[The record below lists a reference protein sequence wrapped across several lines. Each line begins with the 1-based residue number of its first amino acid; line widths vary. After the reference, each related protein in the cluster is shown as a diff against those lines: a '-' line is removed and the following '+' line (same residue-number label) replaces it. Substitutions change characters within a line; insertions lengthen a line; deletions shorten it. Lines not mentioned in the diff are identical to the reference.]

1 MEKRNLTCSSNAIT
15 CLYTGNNASFVY
27 LSVLISAFFFFRRPK
42 CDKNVQ
48 HCANNDSAAVS
59 KLEEWKKN
67 LCSNCKLHNGRKEK
81 LYDSCKAEKDSLG
94 YG

>member
-1 MEKRNLTCSSNAIT
+1 ML
-15 CLYTGNNASFVY
+15 LYVFTPEIMQVLFIYLFIYIFVY
-27 LSVLISAFFFFRRPK
+27 IFIDISNLFFRRPK

-48 HCANNDSAAVS
+48 HCANNDSAAVL

-67 LCSNCKLHNGRKEK
+67 LCSNCKLHNSRKEK
-81 LYDSCKAEKDSLG
+81 LYYNCKAEKKDSLG

>member
-1 MEKRNLTCSSNAIT
+1 MDGPKEEMGKHD
-15 CLYTGNNASFVY
+15 NNATVCPY
-27 LSVLISAFFFFRRPK
+27 CYEVLFICISNLFFRRPK

-67 LCSNCKLHNGRKEK
+67 LCSNCKLHNSRKEK
-81 LYDSCKAEKDSLG
+81 LYYNCKAEKDSLG